1 MNTIQKLSIYLV
13 DDDAAF
19 RRSLVFLLDSVG
31 WDVVEYDSAEAF
43 LAAHDSV
50 PDDLG
55 CLLLDIR
62 MPSMSGLA
70 LQQELLSRGWCA
82 SIVFMTG
89 HGDVEMAVQAMKA
102 GACDFL
108 EKPFKDQALLD
119 AVDHAVR
126 CTREKRRENRRQA
139 QAQSLLDRLS
149 PREREVARLVALGDP
164 NKVVAHKLGISE
176 KTVHVHRQHIMEKT
190 EVANA
195 AELTRLMLTADA
207 AALDLEQT

>member
-1 MNTIQKLSIYLV
+1 MNTPQNLSIYLL

-19 RRSLVFLLDSVG
+19 RRSVIFLLDSVG
-31 WDVVEYDSAEAF
+31 WKVVEYDSAETF
-43 LAAHDSV
+43 LAEHATPPADM
-50 PDDLG
+50 G

-62 MPSMSGLA
+62 MPAMSGLA
-70 LQQELLSRGWCA
+70 LQQHLLSRGWES

-89 HGDVEMAVQAMKA
+89 HGDVEMAVQAMKS

-126 CTREKRRENRRQA
+126 CTRERQIESDRQA
-139 QAQSLLDRLS
+139 EARSLLERLS
-149 PREREVARLVALGDP
+149 PREREVARLIALGDP
-164 NKVVAHKLGISE
+164 NKVAAHKLGISE

-190 EVANA
+190 LVSNA
-195 AELTRLMLTADA
+195 AELTRLMLTADPQ
-207 AALDLEQT
+207 ALD

>member
-1 MNTIQKLSIYLV
+1 MNMTQNLAIYLI

-19 RRSLVFLLDSVG
+19 RRSVVFLLDSVG
-31 WDVVEYDSAEAF
+31 WTVVEYDSAEIFIAEH
-43 LAAHDSV
+43 ANQ
-50 PDDLG
+50 PEDLG

-62 MPSMSGLA
+62 MPVMSGLA
-70 LQQELLSRGWCA
+70 LQQHLLSRNWDA

-89 HGDVEMAVQAMKA
+89 HGDVEMAVQAMKS

-119 AVDHAVR
+119 AVDNGVR
-126 CTREKRRENRRQA
+126 CTRERQRENSRQSQA
-139 QAQSLLDRLS
+139 QALLQRLS
-149 PREREVARLVALGDP
+149 PREREVAHLVAQGDP

-190 EVANA
+190 QVGNA
-195 AELTRLMLTADA
+195 AELTRLMLAADSN
-207 AALDLEQT
+207 ALD

>member
-1 MNTIQKLSIYLV
+1 MNTTQNLAIYLI

-19 RRSLVFLLDSVG
+19 RRSVVFLLDSVG
-31 WDVVEYDSAEAF
+31 WKVVEFESAEAF
-43 LAAHDSV
+43 LSAHATPPADM
-50 PDDLG
+50 G

-62 MPSMSGLA
+62 MPVMSGLA
-70 LQQELLSRGWCA
+70 LQQHLINQGWDI
-82 SIVFMTG
+82 SIIFMTG
-89 HGDVEMAVQAMKA
+89 HGDVEMAVQAMKS

-119 AVDHAVR
+119 AVDCAVR
-126 CTREKRRENRRQA
+126 RCRERRVESNRQA
-139 QAQSLLDRLS
+139 QAKALLERLS
-149 PREREVARLVALGDP
+149 PREHEVAHLIAQGDP

-190 EVANA
+190 GVGNA

-207 AALDLEQT
+207 SCLDDSGA

>member
-1 MNTIQKLSIYLV
+1 MQNLKIYLL

-19 RRSLVFLLDSVG
+19 RRSVVFLLDSVG
-31 WDVVEYDSAEAF
+31 WEVAEYDNAETF
-43 LAAHDSV
+43 LAGHAEE
-50 PDDLG
+50 PDDMG

-62 MPSMSGLA
+62 MPVMSGLA
-70 LQQELLSRGWCA
+70 LQQHLLARGWQA

-89 HGDVEMAVQAMKA
+89 HGDVEMAVQAMKS

-119 AVDHAVR
+119 AVDRAAR
-126 CTREKRRENRRQA
+126 RTRDQQREHKRQSHA
-139 QAQSLLDRLS
+139 QALLQRLS
-149 PREREVARLVALGDP
+149 PREREVALLVAQGDP

-190 EVANA
+190 TVGNA
-195 AELTRLMLTADA
+195 AELTRLMLAADSD
-207 AALDLEQT
+207 ALD

>member
-1 MNTIQKLSIYLV
+1 MNTTQHLTIYLI

-31 WDVVEYDSAEAF
+31 WAVAEYDSAETF
-43 LAAHDSV
+43 LAEHENPPV
-50 PDDLG
+50 DLG

-62 MPSMSGLA
+62 MPTMSGLA
-70 LQQELLSRGWCA
+70 LQQQFLSRGWGMA
-82 SIVFMTG
+82 IIFMTG
-89 HGDVEMAVQAMKA
+89 HGDVEMAVQAMKS

-126 CTREKRRENRRQA
+126 CTRERQRENSRQSQA
-139 QAQSLLDRLS
+139 QALLERLS
-149 PREREVARLVALGDP
+149 PREHEVARLVAQGDP
-164 NKVVAHKLGISE
+164 NKVVAFKLGISE

-190 EVANA
+190 LVGNA
-195 AELTRLMLTADA
+195 AELTRLMLAADA
-207 AALDLEQT
+207 DALD

>member
-1 MNTIQKLSIYLV
+1 MQNLAIYLL

-19 RRSLVFLLDSVG
+19 RRSVVFLLDSVG
-31 WDVVEYDSAEAF
+31 RTVVEYDSAEIF
-43 LAAHDSV
+43 LAEHTV
-50 PDDLG
+50 PPADMG

-62 MPSMSGLA
+62 MPAMSGLA
-70 LQQELLSRGWCA
+70 LQQHLLARGWQSA
-82 SIVFMTG
+82 IVFMTG

-126 CTREKRRENRRQA
+126 RTRAQRRESGRQSQVRA
-139 QAQSLLDRLS
+139 LLERLS
-149 PREREVARLVALGDP
+149 PREQEVARLIALGNP

-176 KTVHVHRQHIMEKT
+176 KTVHVHRQHILEKT
-190 EVANA
+190 TAGNA
-195 AELTRLMLTADA
+195 AELTRLMLIADPG
-207 AALDLEQT
+207 ALD

>member
-1 MNTIQKLSIYLV
+1 MNMMQNLAIYLL

-31 WDVVEYDSAEAF
+31 WTVVEYDSAEAF
-43 LAAHDSV
+43 LARHATEPGDM
-50 PDDLG
+50 G

-62 MPSMSGLA
+62 MPAMSGLA
-70 LQQELLSRGWCA
+70 LQQHLLARGWES

-89 HGDVEMAVQAMKA
+89 HGDVEMAVQAMKS

-119 AVDHAVR
+119 AVDQAVR
-126 CTREKRRENRRQA
+126 LTRERQREHSRQSEA
-139 QAQSLLDRLS
+139 QALLERLS
-149 PREREVARLVALGDP
+149 PREREVARLVAMGDP

-190 EVANA
+190 TVANA
-195 AELTRLMLTADA
+195 AELTRLMLAADA
-207 AALDLEQT
+207 GALD

>member
-1 MNTIQKLSIYLV
+1 MNTTPDLKIYLI

-19 RRSLVFLLDSVG
+19 RRSVTFLLDSVG
-31 WDVVEYDSAEAF
+31 WEVMEYASAETF
-43 LAAHDSV
+43 LEKHASPPAE
-50 PDDLG
+50 LG

-62 MPSMSGLA
+62 MPSLSGLA
-70 LQQELLSRGWCA
+70 LQQHLLSRGWNIA
-82 SIVFMTG
+82 IVFMTG
-89 HGDVEMAVQAMKA
+89 HGDVEMAVQAMKS

-126 CTREKRRENRRQA
+126 YTRERKREKNRQNEA
-139 QAQSLLDRLS
+139 QDLLERLS
-149 PREREVARLVALGDP
+149 PREREVAQLVALGDP
-164 NKVVAHKLGISE
+164 NKVIAHKLGISE

-190 EVANA
+190 LVANA

-207 AALDLEQT
+207 NSLD

>member
-1 MNTIQKLSIYLV
+1 MNTMQNLKIYLL

-19 RRSLVFLLDSVG
+19 RRSVVFLLDSVG
-31 WDVVEYDSAEAF
+31 WEVAEYDNAQTF
-43 LAAHDSV
+43 LAEHTEEPEDM
-50 PDDLG
+50 G

-62 MPSMSGLA
+62 MPVMSGLA
-70 LQQELLSRGWCA
+70 LQQHLLARGWRA

-89 HGDVEMAVQAMKA
+89 HGDVEMAVQAMKS

-119 AVDHAVR
+119 AVDRAVR
-126 CTREKRRENRRQA
+126 CTREQQREHLRQSHA
-139 QAQSLLDRLS
+139 QALLERLS
-149 PREREVARLVALGDP
+149 PREREVARLVAQGDA

-190 EVANA
+190 SVSNA
-195 AELTRLMLTADA
+195 AELTRLMLAADSG
-207 AALDLEQT
+207 ALD